1 MIDKFSKREKKG
13 HTLIEMLVAVGIL
26 IVICAIAIPAVAGLR
41 RSLEISKYDDV
52 ARQIYLVSQNKLTTM
67 KTVGTLNTF
76 CEKIVKDEDYFK
88 RKLGFI
94 GKEPQDFD
102 GETDDWKKLY
112 YFTDTD
118 TVFIDYIIGNDSIL
132 NASLETGGHYLVE
145 LNPETGD
152 VYGVFYGEKAFT
164 YDDIMAL
171 TSRGKSDRKEK
182 MIGYYGGISELS
194 PSAGLPT
201 EFSPVVTVVNKEDLY
216 LNIECAGMRKLIKDQ
231 KNIILTVT
239 LTDESF
245 DSNHPSEHVL
255 KLDLKAGTDFVIS
268 NDKAKIQILLDSIRG
283 GNESFEKITNSS
295 LTPGEN
301 ILATISM
308 TYSSDKTTI
317 TGSASALTN
326 SLFAGKDENDNLSV
340 AYVRH
345 LNNLRE
351 GINKVVNNGDLTINQ
366 TASIDYD
373 YKNWEK
379 DAVISVHVGENPFS
393 GNFKPIKN
401 DKLFQ
406 QSGPNTTT
414 FNGNENKL
422 QNFTISDGNYAG
434 FFGEV
439 RNTAFENM
447 RLVNVN
453 VSGDGYVGALAGS
466 IVNGRINN
474 CGVYLETKDKNG
486 LLYSDMNERVE
497 KYKISGTTST
507 GTNAYVGGLVGRIK
521 DTQTRNSFAAIN
533 ISANST
539 VAMNNSAP
547 PCVGGFSGGFS
558 GGSVTECYS
567 SGDITASQ
575 YYAGGFAGQTA
586 SSTVSQ
592 CYSTSDV
599 TAPSNAGG
607 FVGIVSNGTITRCN
621 AYGRTQRSDGKIDT
635 ATSGGFVGSGGLAT
649 SFSNCNFLKQ
659 PGHNYE
665 YADKFSLG
673 KGYPDLKAADSSGRT
688 GYPYSK
694 EVIGNSFPFSEQ
706 WSNAHYGDWP
716 TEFQLMTSLVYYEKY
731 ADGGYGYYAKT
742 SLTADGAAADT
753 GGINSW
759 ELDTLRQ
766 EPCVED
772 GYAIMT
778 SYALTKFTYTLNKDL
793 NLSAPTIEVSIS
805 DKQNTGTANKI
816 ADNISLQFSNKKGAH
831 YTISNA
837 KLIRLPFA
845 LQMTDRDKTAR
856 FYDRLVISGYID
868 ERKIF
873 SDYTFFYCP
882 DFAKD
887 AINPDPSQTVVVR
900 PNDPTGEVN
909 YISVRSPRQL
919 NGLGRAFYYWNTSN
933 HQGSMNSQ
941 FYFKQENDIDFAAY
955 TTSYCGVRYDL
966 MDTGP
971 ENLYRNR
978 PIGRP
983 QGQTFYDYQGKPC
996 QPSNFKHN
1004 YDGQGF
1010 KIIDYCCLTGQSEDY
1025 QFTGL
1030 FGETEMSELKNI
1042 VMIASNPE
1050 GGSGYVRSKYN
1061 GSRHPGVGAL
1071 AGLVFVRYSGDYNAG
1086 YSKVIN
1092 CTVSGYEVSYEPGGN
1107 ANNPFAVGGL
1117 VGYNFGKIENSSAY
1131 SKLVKANTYSA
1142 NKAGYIGGLVGSIN
1156 GRGSITNCYAG
1167 GVVNADK
1174 ASSSTYLAGICA
1186 GFDNI
1191 YGVYDSQQSSRNM
1204 PITNVYT
1211 YCDWKNKDVRPNAV
1225 INKQDGMKLYN
1236 GYYLTNTVDSGVTLN
1251 GTSSGSNFS
1260 VTALNYSGLS
1270 NLSFEANGTARASGR
1285 ASGDNTF
1292 PWRVELKGSSYPFP
1306 AVVQSEGGAS
1316 AYIHYGNWP
1325 DAPVKGSGKV
1335 GAIKLYSSGSK
1346 YYANG
1351 AIVSLGDVT
1360 QENLYAQGYEVYS
1373 NSGVPYYSKR
1383 YAYGIVFDSDFR
1395 EDLSNWEA
1403 KYNYY
1408 SGRRRY
1414 QDIISLSSVSGDILM
1429 NDNANGL
1436 TLNIF
1441 WVSASYNVDAV
1452 VLTNKIDGTE
1462 RVFEFSNNTFT
1473 YQP

>member
-1 MIDKFSKREKKG
+1 MIDKFSNREKKG
-13 HTLIEMLVAVGIL
+13 YTLIEMLVAVGII
-26 IVICAIAIPAVAGLR
+26 IVICAIAIPAVASLKK
-41 RSLEISKYDDV
+41 SLEITKYDDV

-67 KTVGTLNTF
+67 KASGTLNAF
-76 CEKIVKDEDYFK
+76 FEKVEKDYTT
-88 RKLGFI
+88 RKLGDKGF
-94 GKEPQDFD
+94 EPQDYD
-102 GETDDWKKLY
+102 GDTDDWKKLY
-112 YFTDTD
+112 YFSNEDD
-118 TVFIDYIIGNDSIL
+118 IFINYIIGKDSIL
-132 NASLETGGHYLVE
+132 NASLENGGHYLVE

-152 VYGVFYGEKAFT
+152 VYGVFYSEKAFT
-164 YDDIMAL
+164 YDDVTAL
-171 TSRGKSDRKEK
+171 PSRKKSDRKET

-194 PSAGLPT
+194 PVAGLPT

-231 KNIILTVT
+231 KNILLTVT

-245 DSNHPSEHVL
+245 DSAVPSEHAVIIE
-255 KLDLKAGTDFVIS
+255 LKAGTDFVIG

-283 GNESFEKITNSS
+283 GNESFEKITKNK

-301 ILATISM
+301 IVATVSM
-308 TYSSDKTTI
+308 TYSSDKATI
-317 TGSASALTN
+317 TGSASAQTN
-326 SLFAGKDENDNLSV
+326 SLFAGKDENANLSV

-351 GINKVVNNGDLTINQ
+351 GINKVVNNGNLTINQ

-373 YKNWEK
+373 YNNWEK
-379 DAVISVHVGENPFS
+379 DAVISVHAGENPFS

-401 DKLFQ
+401 DKLFK

-422 QNFTISDGNYAG
+422 QNFIISDGNYAG
-434 FFGEV
+434 FFGDV

-447 RLVNVN
+447 RLVNFN
-453 VSGDGYVGALAGS
+453 VSGGGYVGALAGS
-466 IVNGRINN
+466 IANGRINN
-474 CGVYLETKDKNG
+474 CGVYLETRDKNG
-486 LLYSDMNERVE
+486 LQYSDMNERVE
-497 KYKISGTTST
+497 KYKVSGTTSS
-507 GTNAYVGGLVGRIK
+507 GTNAYVGGLVGKIK
-521 DTQTRNSFAAIN
+521 DTQTSNSFAAIN
-533 ISANST
+533 VSGNST
-539 VAMNNSAP
+539 VAMNQSVP
-547 PCVGGFSGGFS
+547 PCVGGFSGSFS

-567 SGDITASQ
+567 SGDVTANQ

-586 SSTVSQ
+586 GSTVSQ
-592 CYSTSDV
+592 SYSTSDV

-607 FVGIVSNGTITRCN
+607 FVGIVSNGTITNCN

-635 ATSGGFVGSGGLAT
+635 ATSGGFIGSGGLTT

-659 PGHNYE
+659 PSHNYE

-673 KGYPDLKAADSSGRT
+673 KGYPDLKASDSSGRT
-688 GYPYSK
+688 SYPYSN
-694 EVIGNSFPFSEQ
+694 EVAGKFPFSEQ
-706 WSNAHYGDWP
+706 WSIAHYGDWP
-716 TEFQLMTSLVYYEKY
+716 TEFKMMTSLVYYEKY
-731 ADGGYGYYAKT
+731 TDGGYGFYAKT
-742 SLTADGAAADT
+742 SLAADGAAADT
-753 GGINSW
+753 EGINNW

-766 EPCVED
+766 EPCIED

-778 SYALTKFTYTLNKDL
+778 TYALTKFTYTLNKDL
-793 NLSAPTIEVSIS
+793 NSSAPTLEVNIS
-805 DKQNTGTANKI
+805 DTLNAGTAKKI
-816 ADNISLQFSNKKGAH
+816 ADNISLQFSNNKGAH

-837 KLIRLPFA
+837 KLFRLPFV

-856 FYDRLVISGYID
+856 FYDRLVISGYIN
-868 ERKIF
+868 ERVIF

-887 AINPDPSQTVVVR
+887 AINPDPSQTGAVR
-900 PNDPTGEVN
+900 PNDPTGELN

-919 NGLGRAFYYWNTSN
+919 NGLGRASYYWNTSN
-933 HQGSMNSQ
+933 HQGSMNAQ

-955 TTSYCGVRYDL
+955 TKTYCGVRYDL
-966 MDTGP
+966 MDTEP
-971 ENLYRNR
+971 ENLYRNM

-983 QGQTFYDYQGKPC
+983 QGQTFYDYQGKPY

-1004 YDGQGF
+1004 YDGQGY
-1010 KIIDYCCLTGQSEDY
+1010 KIIDYRCVTRQSEDY

-1042 VMIASNPE
+1042 VMIASDPVNE
-1050 GGSGYVRSKYN
+1050 SGYVRSEYN
-1061 GSRHPGVGAL
+1061 GIRHPGVGAL
-1071 AGLVFVRYSGDYNAG
+1071 AGLVFVRSPGDYNAG

-1092 CTVSGYEVSYEPGGN
+1092 CTVSGYKVSYEPGGN

-1156 GRGSITNCYAG
+1156 GRGSITNCYSG
-1167 GVVNADK
+1167 GVVDVDK
-1174 ASSSTYLAGICA
+1174 TSSSTYLAGICA

-1191 YGVYDSQQSSRNM
+1191 YGVYDGQQSSRNM

-1211 YCDWKNKDVRPNAV
+1211 YCDWKNKDVRPYAV
-1225 INKQDGMKLYN
+1225 INKQDGMKLFY
-1236 GYYLTNTVDSGVTLN
+1236 GYYLTNTVTSGVNLN

-1285 ASGDNTF
+1285 ASEKNTY
-1292 PWRVELKGSSYPFP
+1292 PWRVELRGSSYPFP
-1306 AVVQSEGGAS
+1306 ALVQSEGGTS
-1316 AYIHYGNWP
+1316 AYVHYGNWP

-1335 GAIKLYSSGSK
+1335 GAIKLYSKSSWHRTD

-1351 AIVSLGDVT
+1351 VVV
-1360 QENLYAQGYEVYS
+1360 NLEDNKLTGYDAPWDAS
-1373 NSGVPYYSKR
+1373 SDSR
-1383 YAYGIVFDSDFR
+1383 YGIIFDSAFA

-1403 KYNYY
+1403 KYTYSYY
-1408 SGRRRY
+1408 YYDWPNSGWRWSEKT
-1414 QDIISLSSVSGDILM
+1414 INLSPNTEGNLKNS
-1429 NDNANGL
+1429 NADGL
-1436 TLNIF
+1436 TVNF
-1441 WVSASYNVDAV
+1441 FRVSNGNYLEEVI
-1452 VLTNKIDGTE
+1452 LTNKIDGTE
-1462 RVFEFSNNTFT
+1462 YVFYYNSNTNTFT
-1473 YQP
+1473 Y